1 MVFRPPGTAKFT
13 DTDHGQYD
21 GGTTWDHAVGPMQ
34 FIPSTWA
41 QAGQDGNKDG
51 AKDINQIDDAA
62 LAAAMHLCDVGGDLS
77 LAQNR
82 ITAISAYNDSV
93 DYNNKVADAANQ

>member
-21 GGTTWDHAVGPMQ
+21 GGTAWDHAVGPMQ

-41 QAGQDGNKDG
+41 QAG
-51 AKDINQIDDAA
+51 A
-62 LAAAMHLCDVGGDLS
+62 
-77 LAQNR
+77 
-82 ITAISAYNDSV
+82 SV
-93 DYNNKVADAANQ
+93 

>member
-1 MVFRPPGTAKFT
+1 MVFRPPGTAKVT

-21 GGTTWDHAVGPMQ
+21 GDHLDDAVSPMQ

-62 LAAAMHLCDVGGDLS
+62 LAAAMYLCDVGGDLS
-77 LAQNR
+77 LAQNW
-82 ITAISAYNDSV
+82 ITAISACNDSV
-93 DYNNKVADAANQ
+93 DYNNKVAAAANQ